1 MLKFRKLPETHDVSP
16 VIEQIN
22 NFISSRWYIV
32 AIMMLSIAG
41 NVLSIEL
48 FVYGVFT
55 LLVFY
60 ACIFGRDLLPLMPIF
75 IFAYLIPSSKNNP
88 GKKEITIFSMEHGGI
103 LIIGCAI
110 IIAASFLY
118 RIIRDRRKFFG
129 RKYRLM
135 PGILLLSA
143 AYLLGG
149 IGSEVTTTTQ
159 LKSTFFG
166 LLQSLSILVPY
177 FLFSGGIDWKKAQKD
192 YFAWVGVAA
201 GCLLLAEILW
211 LYLSANVITDGV
223 IKRSLI
229 FTGWGICNNIGGMLA
244 LMIPFA
250 FYLTLRSHYR
260 NWFGAMMASAFLL
273 GAYFTCSRNAIFTG
287 TGIYILS
294 FVAMLHYSDNRKHS
308 VTAVILFVS
317 CMFTVFLIRSDKIL
331 QLFSIVVEKGF
342 TPSAR
347 DTIFSEGLKLFSKAP
362 VFGTSFYSPG
372 YVPFDASK
380 VESFSAIFPARWH
393 NTVIQLLACCGIF
406 GIGTYLFHRV
416 QTVRLLLTERS
427 PEKIF
432 IACSVL
438 VLLVS
443 SLLDCHFFNIGPTL
457 FYSMALAFGENCA
470 HCEE

>member
-1 MLKFRKLPETHDVSP
+1 ML
-16 VIEQIN
+16 
-22 NFISSRWYIV
+22 
-32 AIMMLSIAG
+32 AIAG
-41 NVLSIEL
+41 NILSIEL

-55 LLVFY
+55 LLVLY
-60 ACIFGRDLLPLMPIF
+60 TCVFGKDLLPLMPIF

-88 GKKEITIFSMEHGGI
+88 GKKEITIFSMEYGGI
-103 LIIGCAI
+103 LIVGFAI
-110 IIAASFLY
+110 IILASFLY

-135 PGILLLSA
+135 SGILLLSA

-149 IGSEVTTTTQ
+149 IGSEVTASTQ
-159 LKSTFFG
+159 IKSTVFG
-166 LLQSLSILVPY
+166 LLQSFSILVPY
-177 FLFSGGIDWKKAQKD
+177 FLFSGGVDWKKVQKD

-201 GCLLLAEILW
+201 GCLLLTEILW

-223 IKRSLI
+223 INRSLI

-250 FYLTLRSHYR
+250 FYLTLRSHHR
-260 NWFGAMMASAFLL
+260 SWFGAMIASAFLL
-273 GAYFTCSRNAIFTG
+273 GVYFTCSRNAIFIG
-287 TGIYILS
+287 TVIYLICFLT
-294 FVAMLHYSDNRKHS
+294 MLRYCNNRKYAGWS
-308 VTAVILFVS
+308 VVLFVI
-317 CMFTVFLIRSDKIL
+317 CMLVVFSIRSEKIL

-347 DTIFSEGLKLFSKAP
+347 DTIFSEGLKLFVKAP
-362 VFGTSFYSPG
+362 LLGNSFYSPG

-380 VESFSAIFPARWH
+380 VEAFSAIFPARWH
-393 NTVIQLLACCGIF
+393 NTIIQLLVCCGTF
-406 GIGTYLFHRV
+406 GIIAYLFHRA
-416 QTVRLLLTERS
+416 QTVKLFLADRS

-432 IACSVL
+432 IAFSVL
-438 VLLVS
+438 VLLLS